1 MSPKMFERLATAQE
15 QHQQAMQN
23 FNYADEH
30 HVSKAIHE
38 LNSSID
44 RLKLMLAFAVAEVNR
59 I

>member
-1 MSPKMFERLATAQE
+1 MSPKMFERLTTAQE
-15 QHQQAMQN
+15 QHQQALQN

-30 HVSKAIHE
+30 HVSKAIYE

-44 RLKLMLAFAVAEVNR
+44 RLKTILAFAIAEVNR